1 MADEIITPEYVAL
14 DPTAPVTAAAPISIG
29 GQQQASAVK
38 VTSTLID
45 GSSYTPD
52 EILAGGYFIVD
63 GKSVNSEGKPVNDK
77 GQRVNGSG
85 KLMTSDEILAD
96 QYGQ

>member
-1 MADEIITPEYVAL
+1 MADEILTP
-14 DPTAPVTAAAPISIG
+14 DPVVFDPMAPVISAAPLSIG

-38 VTSTLID
+38 VTSTTTD
-45 GSSYTPD
+45 DTGYTHD
-52 EILAGGYFIVD
+52 ETLSGGYYTVD

-77 GQRVNGSG
+77 GQRVNGNG
-85 KLMTSDEILAD
+85 KVMTSDEILAD

>member
-1 MADEIITPEYVAL
+1 MADETLTPEFTAF
-14 DPTAPVTAAAPISIG
+14 DPTAAVVNAAPLSIG
-29 GQQQASAVK
+29 GQQQASAVR
-38 VTSTLID
+38 VTSVLAEGT
-45 GSSYTPD
+45 GYTPD

-63 GKSVNSEGKPVNDK
+63 GKSVNSEGKAVNDK
-77 GQRVNGSG
+77 GQRVNSSG